1 MMFYGNGG
9 WSFWQVALMSV
20 GMIGFWGLLIGLFV
34 WLVRGSGSGSGS
46 GTDSDRVSRS
56 LPARGADEVL
66 AERFARGDINDE
78 EFTRRRQLLHST
90 PAQSS

>member
-20 GMIGFWGLLIGLFV
+20 GMIAFWGLLIGLFV
-34 WLVRGSGSGSGS
+34 WLVRGSG
-46 GTDSDRVSRS
+46 TDSDRASRS
-56 LPARGADEVL
+56 LPARSADEVL
-66 AERFARGDINDE
+66 SERFARGDINEE